1 MIVEERTVKVAGQAE
16 AVRFFNYPYDALE
29 EAVANAV
36 YHKSYE
42 EAKPIEIQIFPDSF
56 QVLSFPGPVPPVTN
70 IMLKQE
76 RVIARD
82 YRNRRIGDFLKE
94 LRLAEGRG
102 TGLPLIRRKMRQ
114 NGSPEPRF
122 ETDADH
128 THFLAVLPIHPAWIL
143 IGNQVSNQVNEQDEY
158 PVSPITG
165 KNYWG
170 LLNRFVHDLSEG
182 RKTLDSDNP
191 TRYRP
196 LVEFL
201 EPDFAAILRAGVSP
215 KSRKD
220 ILENTLHI
228 TNQLKNASRY
238 IEPLLEAKLLARTV
252 PDRPNSSQQKYY
264 TTERGHLV
272 LQLLETSKP

>member
-1 MIVEERTVKVAGQAE
+1 MHRQLRDCLAYLQAVIIEERTVKVAGQAE

-122 ETDADH
+122 ETDVDH

-143 IGNQVSNQVNEQDEY
+143 IGNQVSNQVSNQVNEQDEY

-170 LLNRFVHDLSEG
+170 LLYL
-182 RKTLDSDNP
+182 
-191 TRYRP
+191 
-196 LVEFL
+196 
-201 EPDFAAILRAGVSP
+201 
-215 KSRKD
+215 
-220 ILENTLHI
+220 
-228 TNQLKNASRY
+228 TN
-238 IEPLLEAKLLARTV
+238 
-252 PDRPNSSQQKYY
+252 
-264 TTERGHLV
+264 
-272 LQLLETSKP
+272 